1 MSIGRSTDTPSLQPL
16 SSIGEQIPT
25 QYVAQLHEP
34 SESREDSG
42 NGNNERGFED
52 SMGQGAPGAPVYFHD
67 PLMDE
72 ELLGSFDI
80 PVSPQLHF
88 LSFGDL

>member
-1 MSIGRSTDTPSLQPL
+1 MSIGRGTDTSSLQPL
-16 SSIGEQIPT
+16 SSIGERIPT

-34 SESREDSG
+34 SENRDNEDR
-42 NGNNERGFED
+42 NNERGFED
-52 SMGQGAPGAPVYFHD
+52 AMGDGHAQSSIYFHD

>member
-1 MSIGRSTDTPSLQPL
+1 MSIGRGTDIPSLQPL
-16 SSIGEQIPT
+16 SSIGERIPT

-34 SESREDSG
+34 SEGRED
-42 NGNNERGFED
+42 NEGRNKENRYED
-52 SMGQGAPGAPVYFHD
+52 AMGDVQPSMYFHD

>member
-1 MSIGRSTDTPSLQPL
+1 
-16 SSIGEQIPT
+16 
-25 QYVAQLHEP
+25 
-34 SESREDSG
+34 
-42 NGNNERGFED
+42 
-52 SMGQGAPGAPVYFHD
+52 MGQGAPGAPVYFHD